1 MLYYIYR
8 LCLRLQKEPA
18 VKFPMHKLHK
28 CINYS
33 IARKEVSMYRNFIF
47 DLYGT
52 LVDIHTN
59 EHKLSLWKKLALFYS
74 FQGAAYTEK
83 ELRCRYRQ
91 LEAAARKAPSPYAY
105 PEICAADI
113 FRILYTEKGIQPSE
127 SLLTATGQ
135 FFRIESLH
143 TLQCYPASI
152 DTLQKLHENGCG
164 VYLLSN
170 AQRIFTEYELRSL
183 GLWELFDGILISSD
197 EGCCKP
203 DPAFFRILFDRYGLN
218 PADCLMIGNE
228 RTSDLAGAVAA
239 GIDCCYLH
247 TATSSGSAGDT
258 PEEARFTVM
267 DGDSY
272 SLQKLLLT
280 LTG

>member
-1 MLYYIYR
+1 MLSRFHRHIAEASFKR
-8 LCLRLQKEPA
+8 L
-18 VKFPMHKLHK
+18 
-28 CINYS
+28 
-33 IARKEVSMYRNFIF
+33 
-47 DLYGT
+47 
-52 LVDIHTN
+52 
-59 EHKLSLWKKLALFYS
+59 W
-74 FQGAAYTEK
+74 
-83 ELRCRYRQ
+83 
-91 LEAAARKAPSPYAY
+91 
-105 PEICAADI
+105 
-113 FRILYTEKGIQPSE
+113 
-127 SLLTATGQ
+127 
-135 FFRIESLH
+135 
-143 TLQCYPASI
+143 
-152 DTLQKLHENGCG
+152 

>member
-1 MLYYIYR
+1 
-8 LCLRLQKEPA
+8 
-18 VKFPMHKLHK
+18 
-28 CINYS
+28 
-33 IARKEVSMYRNFIF
+33 MYHNFIF

-52 LVDIHTN
+52 LVDIHNN
-59 EHKLSLWKKLALFYS
+59 ENKTSLWKRLALFYS
-74 FQGAAYTEK
+74 FQGASYTGR
-83 ELRCRYRQ
+83 ELRNRYRQ
-91 LEAAARKAPSPYAY
+91 LETAARKVPSSYTC

-113 FRILYTEKGIQPSE
+113 FRTLYVEKGIQPTE
-127 SLLTATGQ
+127 ALLTATGQ
-135 FFRIESLH
+135 FFRIESLN

-152 DTLQKLHENGCG
+152 DTLQNLHTKGCG

-203 DPAFFRILFDRYGLN
+203 DPAFFQILFERYGLD

-228 RTSDLAGAVAA
+228 RTRDLAGAIAA

-247 TATSSGSAGDT
+247 TATSSGSADE
-258 PEEARFTVM
+258 PPKKARFTVM

-272 SLQKLLLT
+272 ALQKILLSLAR
-280 LTG
+280 

>member
-28 CINYS
+28 CISYS

-59 EHKLSLWKKLALFYS
+59 EYKPSLWKKMALFYS
-74 FQGAAYTEK
+74 FQGAAYTGK

-91 LEAAARKAPSPYAY
+91 LETAARKAPSPYAY

-113 FRILYTEKGIQPSE
+113 
-127 SLLTATGQ
+127 
-135 FFRIESLH
+135 
-143 TLQCYPASI
+143 
-152 DTLQKLHENGCG
+152 
-164 VYLLSN
+164 
-170 AQRIFTEYELRSL
+170 
-183 GLWELFDGILISSD
+183 
-197 EGCCKP
+197 
-203 DPAFFRILFDRYGLN
+203 FRILFDRYGLN